1 VSTTASDIFQTAP
14 TSGYKQAVGSW
25 SIQIGVPD
33 DRSAP
38 SLNTL
43 TYGMVQAFLTA
54 FRSLC
59 TVVEM
64 RYDTIAFNAHG
75 QVEKVDEG
83 RQRII
88 DKGKSEDILGELR
101 AILPDNRNSFFTAL
115 FLYCDVQVFVP
126 FATGARH
133 TLRPPRETG
142 ARPPTV
148 RAPRAVEF
156 YLGFVL
162 EHDEA
167 GLLTPVDGSMS
178 VDTSID
184 VWVPRTRDLAEGQ
197 WQDNTVYARFNRP
210 RLEHALRDWEKL
222 VGKPIVEKQSRYYQD
237 QLTRY
242 GFTAS

>member
-1 VSTTASDIFQTAP
+1 MSTTASDIFQEAL
-14 TSGYKQAVGSW
+14 TSGYKQEVGSW
-25 SIQIGVPD
+25 GMHIGVPD
-33 DRSAP
+33 DRAAA

-43 TYGMVQAFLTA
+43 TYDMVQAFLTA

-83 RQRII
+83 RQRAI
-88 DKGKSEDILGELR
+88 DKGNPEDILGELR

-126 FATGARH
+126 FVASTRH
-133 TLRPPRETG
+133 TLPPRAPG
-142 ARPPTV
+142 VQPPTV
-148 RAPRAVEF
+148 RIPRAVVF

-162 EHDEA
+162 EHDAA

-184 VWVPRTRDLAEGQ
+184 VWVPKTRDLAEGQ
-197 WQDNTVYARFNRP
+197 WQDNTAYARYNRP
-210 RLEHALRDWEKL
+210 RLDHALRDWEKL
-222 VGKPIVEKQSRYYQD
+222 VGKPIVECHSRYYRD
-237 QLTRY
+237 QIARY
-242 GFTAS
+242 GFTAG